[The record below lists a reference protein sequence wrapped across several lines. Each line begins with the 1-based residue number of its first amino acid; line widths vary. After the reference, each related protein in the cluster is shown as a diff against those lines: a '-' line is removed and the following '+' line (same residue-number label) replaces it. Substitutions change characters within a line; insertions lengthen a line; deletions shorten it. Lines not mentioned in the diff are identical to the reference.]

1 MKKKEM
7 KTSECAMKE
16 DVASFSQ
23 AIGEILPKVIDLR
36 HAIHADPEM
45 GLKEFETAKLA
56 ATALREFGC
65 DEVTEN
71 VGGTGVVALIH
82 GNRPDNGKTVL
93 FRADMDA
100 LPLVEK
106 TDVPY
111 ASKTCGV
118 MHACGHDGHVAWALA
133 VAYALA
139 KTRDFSGTAMIVIQP
154 GEEGW
159 AGAKKM
165 IDDGLF
171 TRWNVTEV
179 YAGHCAPE
187 MKVGDYGIRVGA
199 MMAVADAFYIDVVG
213 LGGHGA
219 RPHQTV
225 DPIVA
230 ASELVLALQTIV
242 SRSIDP
248 MHPAVVTIGAINGG
262 NEDGVSVI
270 PEKVR
275 IAGTVRCLDK
285 ADQETII
292 KRITEICE
300 GVAKTT
306 RAQINLQY
314 DKRYPSLVNAKD
326 EAIAA
331 GKVFSE
337 IASGNVNM
345 DFPASMGAEDF
356 AFMTEVK
363 PGAYVKVGVTD
374 ATHTAKVHNPE
385 FDFNDAVILEAATA
399 FATLIARRLNGTV
412 Q

>member
-1 MKKKEM
+1 MKEKEF
-7 KTSECAMKE
+7 KNSECIMKE
-16 DVASFSQ
+16 DAVCFSQ
-23 AIGEILPKVIDLR
+23 LIKEILSKVVELR
-36 HAIHADPEM
+36 HAIHSNPEM

-56 ATALREFGC
+56 ANTLREFGC
-65 DEVTEN
+65 DEVLEGI
-71 VGGTGVVALIH
+71 GGTGVVALIH
-82 GNRPDNGKTVL
+82 GKRADNGKTVL

-106 TDVPY
+106 TGVAY
-111 ASKTCGV
+111 ASKNTGI

-139 KTRDFSGTAMIVIQP
+139 KTRDFAGTAMIVIQP

-179 YAGHCAPE
+179 FAGHCAPE
-187 MKVGDYGIRVGA
+187 LPLGDYGIRIGA
-199 MMAVADAFYIDVVG
+199 MNSIADAFYIDVVG
-213 LGGHGA
+213 VGGHGA
-219 RPHQTV
+219 RPQKNV

-230 ASELVLALQTIV
+230 GAELILALQTIV

-248 MHPAVVTIGAINGG
+248 MHPAVVTIGSINGG
-262 NEDGVSVI
+262 NEEGVSVI

-275 IAGTVRCLDK
+275 IAGTVRCLYQE
-285 ADQETII
+285 DQETII
-292 KRITEICE
+292 RRMTEICE
-300 GVAKTT
+300 GLSLTTKAK
-306 RAQINLQY
+306 IHLQY

-326 EAIAA
+326 QAEAA

-337 IASGNVNM
+337 IATGTVDM
-345 DFPASMGAEDF
+345 EFPASMGAEDF

-363 PGAYVKVGVTD
+363 PGAYVKVGMAD
-374 ATHTAKVHNPE
+374 ATHTANGHSPE
-385 FDFNDAVILEAATA
+385 FDFNDAVILEAATG
-399 FATLIARRLNGTV
+399 FATLIARRLNGLV
-412 Q
+412 